1 MNVLSAFKRGLELA
15 LAIFSVVLMVSL
27 VVLVLFAVTLREM
40 GAALT
45 WYDEVAT
52 VMLAWITYYGS
63 ALAALRRGHLASPEV
78 LRKLPENIRMPLFL
92 VSETLVVVFFAVLAW
107 AGLQVVVL
115 LEGDTLISL
124 TWVPVQLTQSVIP
137 VGAVLFIVAHLLSL
151 PDEWQNLRD
160 RRRLPTE
167 QI

>member
-1 MNVLSAFKRGLELA
+1 MTALSSIRRGLELA
-15 LAIFSVVLMVSL
+15 LSVFCVILMVGL
-27 VVLVLFAVTLREM
+27 VVLVLISVTLREW
-40 GAALT
+40 GSALT

-52 VMLAWITYYGS
+52 VMLAWLTYYGS

-78 LRKLPENIRMPLFL
+78 LRKLPERVRLPLFL
-92 VSETLVVVFFAVLAW
+92 AGEILVVAFFLVLAW
-107 AGLQVVVL
+107 AGLQVVIL

-137 VGAVLFIVAHLLSL
+137 VGAALFVVGHLLSL
-151 PDEWQNLRD
+151 PDEWVNLRHQ
-160 RRRLPTE
+160 RLPTE

>member
-1 MNVLSAFKRGLELA
+1 MNALSAIKRGLELA
-15 LAIFSVVLMVSL
+15 LAIFCVILMVAL

-52 VMLAWITYYGS
+52 VVLAWITYYGS

-78 LRKLPENIRMPLFL
+78 LRKLPETIRLPLFL
-92 VSETLVVVFFAVLAW
+92 FGEALVITFFLVLAW
-107 AGLQVVVL
+107 AGLQVVIL

-124 TWVPVQLTQSVIP
+124 PWVPVQLTQSVIP
-137 VGAVLFIVAHLLSL
+137 IGAALFVVAHLLSL
-151 PDEWQNLRD
+151 PDEWVNLRH
-160 RRRLPTE
+160 RRLPTE

>member
-1 MNVLSAFKRGLELA
+1 MTTLSTIRRGLELA
-15 LAIFSVVLMVSL
+15 LSIFCVILMVGL

-52 VMLAWITYYGS
+52 VVLAWITYYGS

-78 LRKLPENIRMPLFL
+78 LRKLPERIRLPLFL
-92 VSETLVVVFFAVLAW
+92 FGEALVVAFFLVLAW
-107 AGLQVVVL
+107 AGLQVVIL

-137 VGAVLFIVAHLLSL
+137 IGAALFVVGHLLSL
-151 PDEWQNLRD
+151 PDEWRNLRH
-160 RRRLPTE
+160 RRLPTE

>member
-1 MNVLSAFKRGLELA
+1 MTALSIFKRLLELA
-15 LAIFSVVLMVSL
+15 LAVFCVILMVGL
-27 VVLVLFAVTLREM
+27 VVLVLVSVTMREL
-40 GAALT
+40 GSALT

-78 LRKLPENIRMPLFL
+78 LRKLPEGIRLPLF
-92 VSETLVVVFFAVLAW
+92 VFGEILVVVFFLILAW
-107 AGLQVVVL
+107 AGLQVVIL

-124 TWVPVQLTQSVIP
+124 PWVPVQLTQSVIP
-137 VGAVLFIVAHLLSL
+137 VGAMLFIVGHLLSL
-151 PDEWQNLRD
+151 PDEWANLRHQ
-160 RRRLPTE
+160 RLPTE